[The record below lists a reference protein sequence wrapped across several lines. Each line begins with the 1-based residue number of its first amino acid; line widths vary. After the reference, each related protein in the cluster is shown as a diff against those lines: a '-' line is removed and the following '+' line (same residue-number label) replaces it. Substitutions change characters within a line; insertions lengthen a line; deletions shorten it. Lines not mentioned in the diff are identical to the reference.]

1 MIEAICFD
9 LGDTVAAEET
19 TVHEI
24 APAKPLLPESLKAHS
39 KSWKLLEKR
48 DTGLP

>member
-24 APAKPLLPESLKAHS
+24 APAKKAHS